1 MPKLPRVSSINTV
14 RALERLG
21 FVPVRQKGSHL
32 ILKKQLS
39 SQEVQIKNKQELGC
53 VVPMQRKTL
62 ATGTLKSILNQAE
75 VSIEDFVK
83 SL

>member
-14 RALERLG
+14 RVLERLG

-39 SQEVQIKNKQELGC
+39 SQEAQIKNKQELGC

-75 VSIEDFVK
+75 VSLEDFVK

>member
-1 MPKLPRVSSINTV
+1 MPFTS
-14 RALERLG
+14 
-21 FVPVRQKGSHL
+21 SHL
-32 ILKKQLS
+32 ILKKKLS
-39 SQEVQIKNKQELGC
+39 SQEVQIKKKKELGC

-75 VSIEDFVK
+75 VSVEDFLK